1 MASFFFFFL
10 ASFRRWQAKNR
21 HSKSAKKGTKRREY
35 ISLTSHHLCVSTPTK
50 AVVVVVFFF
59 FFCGE
64 RERERESERRR
75 RVGGVLGVD
84 ALALVEKDDGTDSD
98 TTTL

>member
-1 MASFFFFFL
+1 MCLDA
-10 ASFRRWQAKNR
+10 N
-21 HSKSAKKGTKRREY
+21 KSGGGGGLLLLLLLLLLR
-35 ISLTSHHLCVSTPTK
+35 
-50 AVVVVVFFF
+50 
-59 FFCGE
+59 